1 MEELVFKGT
10 NDQVL
15 TNSLLVAK
23 KFEKNHYDVLE
34 AIRALL
40 VSTENSVQT
49 ENKQLSEM
57 FLLVEYDVPLN
68 NGTDA
73 TRKNPMYIMNR
84 DGFTL
89 LAMGFTGSKA
99 LQFKMEFITAFN
111 KMESM
116 LKSDDYI
123 LMRSQQILQKRIE
136 IAEHKALMLQAQ
148 NEQLTE
154 TVTIQSTQLK
164 QSAPKVEYFD
174 NVLQSVN
181 TFTSTQIAKEV
192 GLKSADQL
200 HKKLREMKV
209 MYHQSGQWLLT
220 ARYCG
225 KGYTK
230 PRTTQFTRSD
240 GSIGTNTIT
249 VWSEAGRLFVHQ
261 LLEGG
266 KPC

>member
-1 MEELVFKGT
+1 MNELVFKGT

-15 TNSLLVAK
+15 TNSLLVAE

-68 NGTDA
+68 NGTNA

-174 NVLQSVN
+174 KALSSSG
-181 TFTSTQIAKEV
+181 TYTATQIGKEF
-192 GLKSADQL
+192 GWGGETLNRKLK
-200 HKKLREMKV
+200 EMGIQYK
-209 MYHQSGQWLLT
+209 QNGQWLLY
-220 ARYCG
+220 AKYDG

-230 PRTTQFTRSD
+230 SIPRTFTRTD
-240 GSIGTNTIT
+240 GTTGSQMQT
-249 VWSEAGRLFVHQ
+249 VWTERGRLFLRQ
-261 LLEGG
+261 LHEGG
-266 KPC
+266 KLC